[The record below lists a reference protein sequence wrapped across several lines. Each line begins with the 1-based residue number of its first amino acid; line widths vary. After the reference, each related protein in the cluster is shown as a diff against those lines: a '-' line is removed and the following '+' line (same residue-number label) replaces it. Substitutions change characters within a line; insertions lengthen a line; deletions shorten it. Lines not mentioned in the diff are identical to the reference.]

1 MKIKMVLLRAFVFSI
16 RIQVNLKSFI
26 EKKMALYILWNQR
39 NYKKCVKKH
48 KKLLKQLLKHWEISF
63 KKKLMNQ
70 QIEII
75 DQKEVYS

>member
-1 MKIKMVLLRAFVFSI
+1 MKIKMVLLRAFGFLI
-16 RIQVNLKSFI
+16 RIQMNLKSFI
-26 EKKMALYILWNQR
+26 EKKMALYTLWNQR
-39 NYKKCVKKH
+39 NYRKCVKKH

-75 DQKEVYS
+75 DQKEFHI